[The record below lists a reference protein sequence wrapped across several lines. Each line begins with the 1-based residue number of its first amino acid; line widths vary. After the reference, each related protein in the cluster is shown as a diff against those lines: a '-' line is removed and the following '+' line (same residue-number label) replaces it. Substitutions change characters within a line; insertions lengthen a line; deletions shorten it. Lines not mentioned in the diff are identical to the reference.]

1 MSIYAR
7 ESGSVVSVTPGV
19 RLRCAITPGVRLRC
33 VITPGVRLRYFSD
46 NRESDS
52 VVSMTKKVVRL
63 DGVIYKLTVLFC
75 TVIRKES
82 VMRLLPPIFLNIQG
96 LTRLKF
102 IRK

>member
-1 MSIYAR
+1 MSIYTR

-63 DGVIYKLTVLFC
+63 DGVIYKLTAKLTIDRHKMFPCNALFEH
-75 TVIRKES
+75 TAAN
-82 VMRLLPPIFLNIQG
+82 L
-96 LTRLKF
+96 
-102 IRK
+102 